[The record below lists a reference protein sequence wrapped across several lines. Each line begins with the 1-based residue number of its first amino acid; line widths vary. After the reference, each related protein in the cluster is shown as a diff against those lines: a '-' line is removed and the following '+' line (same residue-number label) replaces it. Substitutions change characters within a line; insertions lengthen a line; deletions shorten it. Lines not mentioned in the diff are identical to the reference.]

1 MVELVRVCEEECR
14 LSTDVH
20 AASYILISMQRRDA
34 RSFLEEVL
42 SQIPDL
48 DPKMR
53 DELLGIVAE
62 KPGPKRAAKL
72 AAVLADEGES

>member
-1 MVELVRVCEEECR
+1 
-14 LSTDVH
+14 
-20 AASYILISMQRRDA
+20 MQRRDA

-53 DELLGIVAE
+53 DELLAIVAE

-72 AAVLADEGES
+72 AAILADEGESS